1 MTRHDLFSWL
11 LGPCLSRGTF
21 FLAAS
26 LLCIPQW
33 AAASTE
39 APDPATATRQA
50 TAYILEN
57 ETIGLRFETRS
68 GRLARLDVQD
78 RQHARR
84 LSMPVAFTL
93 TMGDGVELR
102 AAQMVMRTSPE
113 IGDLKPNPEAS
124 RYAERL
130 PGKQIC
136 ADLAEDV
143 HSVRVRWCAVLRDG
157 SSYLRQEV
165 TIEAADKP
173 LAIASVRLLEVA
185 DRGAHVSGVVMGSPA
200 IDSTMFFGFEH
211 PFSVSEVKDGVIRA
225 SLARVLPVPAS
236 QSVTYSSVIGVAPA
250 GQMRRAFL
258 GYIERERAHPYR
270 TFLHYNS
277 WYDLGAGENY
287 DEAGAVSRVQAF
299 GEELVQK
306 RGATFDSFMMD
317 DGWDDPSTLWRF
329 HKGFPAGFER
339 VRQAAAKYG
348 LDIGVWLS
356 PWGGYDEAKKQRIAF
371 GAKAGYEIVKGG
383 YALSGPRYYPEFEQ
397 VCVEMI
403 RKYGVNQFK
412 LDGTGNASQVVPGSA
427 FDSDFNAAIHLIDRL
442 RQEKPGIYIN
452 LTTGTYPSP
461 FWLRYAD
468 SVWRGGEDH
477 SFAGVGSWRQQ
488 WITYRDAQT
497 YKNIVQAAPLFPLN
511 SLMLH
516 GIVYA
521 QLAEHLGSDP
531 DHDFGEEVRSYFGS
545 GTQLQELYV
554 TPSLLSPEDWD
565 ALAAS
570 AKWSRA
576 NAAILGDTHWIGG
589 DPGKLEAY
597 GWAAWAPGGWIV
609 TLRNPSDRAQ
619 EFQLNLRR
627 ALEIPAQGPASY
639 QVEQPFAA
647 SQTGQ
652 ILWPADGAVSIALKP
667 FEVRTFEWHDPSARP

>member
-1 MTRHDLFSWL
+1 MNRHDFSWWLPAEGKLRGVFL
-11 LGPCLSRGTF
+11 LAG
-21 FLAAS
+21 S
-26 LLCIPQW
+26 LLCIPHW
-33 AAASTE
+33 AAASVE
-39 APDPATATRQA
+39 APGPAAATRQA
-50 TAYILEN
+50 DAYILGN
-57 ETIGLRFETRS
+57 DAIGLRFEAKG

-78 RQHARR
+78 RKHARH
-84 LSMPVAFTL
+84 LTMPVAFTL

-102 AAQMVMRTSPE
+102 AAQMETRGAPE

-136 ADLAEDV
+136 ADLAEEA
-143 HSVRVRWCAVLRDG
+143 HAVRARWCAVLRDG
-157 SSYLRQEV
+157 SNYMRQEV
-165 TIEAADKP
+165 TIEAADKA
-173 LAIASVRLLEVA
+173 LEITSVRLLEVA
-185 DRGAHVSGVVMGSPA
+185 DRGAHVSGVVKGSPA
-200 IDSTMFFGFEH
+200 IDATLFFGFEH
-211 PFSVSEVKDGVIRA
+211 PFSVSEVKNGVILA
-225 SLARVLPVPAS
+225 SLARVLPVPAG

-250 GQMRRAFL
+250 GQLRRAFL

-270 TFLHYNS
+270 SFLHYNS
-277 WYDLGAGENY
+277 WYDLGAGEIY
-287 DEAGAVSRVQAF
+287 DEAGALSRVQAF
-299 GEELVQK
+299 GAELVQK
-306 RGATFDSFMMD
+306 RGATFDSFLMD
-317 DGWDDPSTLWRF
+317 DGWDDPSTLWKF
-329 HKGFPAGFER
+329 HKGFPEGFEK
-339 VRQAAAKYG
+339 VKQAAAKYG
-348 LDIGVWLS
+348 FDIGVWLS

-371 GAKAGYEIVKGG
+371 GSKAGYEIVKGG

-397 VCVEMI
+397 VCVAMI
-403 RKYGVNQFK
+403 QKYGVNQFK

-442 RQEKPGIYIN
+442 RQERPGIYIN

-488 WITYRDAQT
+488 WVTYRDAQT
-497 YKNIVQAAPLFPLN
+497 YKNIVKAAPLFPLN

-516 GIVYA
+516 GIIYA
-521 QLAEHLGSDP
+521 RLAEHLGSDP
-531 DHDFGEEVRSYFGS
+531 DHDFAAEVQSYFGS

-554 TPSLLSPEDWD
+554 TPSLLLRQDWD

-576 NAAILGDTHWIGG
+576 NAAILSDTHWIGG

-609 TLRNPSDRAQ
+609 TLRNPSDHAQ
-619 EFQLNLRR
+619 EFQLNLRS
-627 ALEIPAQGPASY
+627 ALELPGRGPASY
-639 QVEQPFAA
+639 MVVQPFAPPQA
-647 SQTGQ
+647 GETH
-652 ILWPADGAVSIALKP
+652 WAADGSIPIALKP
-667 FEVRTFEWHDPSARP
+667 F